1 MRRDGEFWRG
11 DLGGFGNVGRETPT
25 DVGRDHWVW
34 AKPLEV
40 EELVVVVMMVMTLWV
55 PFRTILKKKKI
66 LIPTILGAFMFFEL
80 VGSSVQQ
87 LLRLGVSPSV
97 VVHVCV
103 TSFVFIVG

>member
-40 EELVVVVMMVMTLWV
+40 EELVVVVMVMTLWV
-55 PFRTILKKKKI
+55 PFRTILKKKKK
-66 LIPTILGAFMFFEL
+66 LIPTILGAFVFFEL

-87 LLRLGVSPSV
+87 LVRLGVSPSV

>member
-40 EELVVVVMMVMTLWV
+40 EELVVVVVVTLWV
-55 PFRTILKKKKI
+55 PFRTIFKKKK
-66 LIPTILGAFMFFEL
+66 LIPTILGAFVFFEL
-80 VGSSVQQ
+80 AGSSVQQ

-97 VVHVCV
+97 VVPVCV

>member
-11 DLGGFGNVGRETPT
+11 DLGGFGNVGPETPT

-66 LIPTILGAFMFFEL
+66 FDTYYF
-80 VGSSVQQ
+80 GSF
-87 LLRLGVSPSV
+87 
-97 VVHVCV
+97 CV
-103 TSFVFIVG
+103 F